1 MGDPWPTHVT
11 THKEPI
17 DKIDKIDKIERIEKM
32 EKILIARSRRNRH
45 PSLRRSGF
53 WFLNAEEES

>member
-11 THKEPI
+11 THKEP
-17 DKIDKIDKIERIEKM
+17 IDKIERIEKM